1 MKIYFISGLAAD
13 ERVFRHIK
21 LPAHCEAVH
30 LAWLPPLRNESL
42 ADYALRLS
50 EKIDTGEKFCL
61 IGLSFGGMI
70 AAEIARRLKPEKL
83 ILISSIPCPD
93 HLPSY
98 YKLAGLLKL
107 HRLVP
112 MRLIRTASIFKRN
125 FTSETSE
132 DKLMLSSM
140 IRESDPA
147 FIRWALHAILTW
159 KCPDP
164 PSNVIHLH
172 GTHDGI
178 LPRRFT
184 KPTHLI
190 KKGTHLMVLTR
201 AREINVILR
210 ELLMDKR

>member
-1 MKIYFISGLAAD
+1 MKVYFISGLAAD
-13 ERVFRHIK
+13 ERVFRHIQ
-21 LPAHCEAVH
+21 LPDHYKAIH
-30 LAWLPPLRNESL
+30 LNWLPPLPNESL
-42 ADYALRLS
+42 PAYAVRLS

-70 AAEIARRLKPEKL
+70 AVEIARRLRPEKL

-98 YKLAGLLKL
+98 YKLVGVLRL

-164 PSNVIHLH
+164 PSGIIHLH
-172 GTHDGI
+172 GTNDGI
-178 LPRRFT
+178 LPLRFT

-201 AREINVILR
+201 AREINVILK
-210 ELLMDKR
+210 ELLAG